1 MDFFPQNLIAHILQS
16 ENRPPRKKLLQKTY
30 TIPKKI
36 ITFDAENFDNKKT
49 FKKKKKRYWQTA
61 RSVVL

>member
-16 ENRPPRKKLLQKTY
+16 ENRPPRKNLLQKTY

-49 FKKKKKRYWQTA
+49 QQNNKWKY
-61 RSVVL
+61 